1 MDDSYSISA
10 VLPSLATASDRL
22 PEAIDL
28 SHHLSLLARSRPPH
42 ADLAPSLLPVPRSPA
57 APPRQ
62 LGHLV
67 LVSFRLLRS
76 FSKYFSR
83 PGILMLAG
91 GLPPPEYFPFE
102 NISATS
108 LASNTFKTASPGLLQ
123 SAWNYIKGVQTDHF
137 TINKYEED
145 ASKIQLSSALQ
156 YGTAAGL
163 PPLAQFIYD
172 FTARVY
178 RPAYS
183 DFRTV
188 INAGSTDAW
197 GKVITTLAESGDGV
211 LCEEWTYPSA
221 LATAWPNGIKPV
233 PLPMDGEGMTP
244 EGMDDL
250 LANWNPEDHDGMR
263 RPRILYTVPVCQ
275 NPTGATMSLK
285 RKEQIYALAVKYDVI
300 IVEDDPYYFLQA
312 PEYERQGSK
321 RAASKPSKTETDEE
335 FLKSLVPS
343 YLAIDYQGRVV
354 RIDTFSSASSP
365 SPHCC
370 LPFRH
375 YPTPALTCA
384 NSLSP
389 SFDHNLAETI
399 CPGSRLGWT
408 VCNPVFAER
417 IEKANESS
425 TQSASGFAQALVG
438 KLLVEQWGFTGIKAQ
453 YRDRRDVLVDYLLD
467 QSHASLDARQS
478 SAQAWEIYT
487 SNARGRDEKGF
498 LRTSEKGMLKA
509 EGKKLMSFVAPMG
522 GMFVWLRVHFA
533 SHPLY
538 GVTPTS
544 TLLQQLWEEL
554 AEANVLVAPGTM
566 FSGRTFGTT
575 ASQEE
580 GPEVLAITE
589 EGDGFFRIAFSSA
602 TEAQMKDAT
611 RIIGRVVEEFFRV

>member
-28 SHHLSLLARSRPPH
+28 SHHLSLLARSR
-42 ADLAPSLLPVPRSPA
+42 VQSP
-57 APPRQ
+57 
-62 LGHLV
+62 LKGMY
-67 LVSFRLLRS
+67 
-76 FSKYFSR
+76 KYFSR

-354 RIDTFSSASSP
+354 RIDTFSK
-365 SPHCC
+365 
-370 LPFRH
+370 
-375 YPTPALTCA
+375 
-384 NSLSP
+384 
-389 SFDHNLAETI
+389 TI

-438 KLLVEQWGFTGIKAQ
+438 KLLVEQWGFTGYLRWLKGIKAQ

>member
-1 MDDSYSISA
+1 MS
-10 VLPSLATASDRL
+10 SDHL

-28 SHHLSLLARSRPPH
+28 SHHLSLLARSR
-42 ADLAPSLLPVPRSPA
+42 VQSP
-57 APPRQ
+57 
-62 LGHLV
+62 LKGMY
-67 LVSFRLLRS
+67 
-76 FSKYFSR
+76 KYFAR

-102 NISATS
+102 TISATS
-108 LASNTFKTASPGLLQ
+108 LANNTFKTTSPGLLQ

-137 TINKYEED
+137 TINKYED
-145 ASKIQLSSALQ
+145 DTSKIQLSSALQ

-183 DFRTV
+183 DFKTV

-197 GKVITTLAESGDGV
+197 GKIITTLAESGDGV

-244 EGMDDL
+244 EGMDEL
-250 LANWNPEDHDGMR
+250 LANWNPEEHDGMR
-263 RPRILYTVPVCQ
+263 RPRVLYTVPVCQ

-312 PEYERQGSK
+312 PEYEREGSA
-321 RAASKPSKTETDEE
+321 RAASKPSKSETDEE

-354 RIDTFSSASSP
+354 RIDTFSK
-365 SPHCC
+365 
-370 LPFRH
+370 
-375 YPTPALTCA
+375 
-384 NSLSP
+384 
-389 SFDHNLAETI
+389 TI
-399 CPGSRLGWT
+399 CPGSRLGWI

-438 KLLVEQWGFTGIKAQ
+438 KLLVEQWGFTGYLRWLKGIKAQ

-478 SAQAWEIYT
+478 SAQAWELYS
-487 SNARGRDEKGF
+487 SNASARDEKGF
-498 LRTSEKGMLKA
+498 LRMSEKGMLKA

-538 GVTPTS
+538 TLTPTS
-544 TLLQQLWEEL
+544 TLIQQLWEEL

-575 ASQEE
+575 ATEEE

-589 EGDGFFRIAFSSA
+589 EGDGFFRISFSSA
-602 TEAQMKDAT
+602 TEEQMKEAT
-611 RIIGRVVEEFFRV
+611 RIIGKVVEEFFRA

>member
-1 MDDSYSISA
+1 MDDSYSIPAALHSSA
-10 VLPSLATASDRL
+10 MSFDHL

-28 SHHLSLLARSRPPH
+28 SHHLSLLARSR
-42 ADLAPSLLPVPRSPA
+42 VQSP
-57 APPRQ
+57 
-62 LGHLV
+62 LKGMY
-67 LVSFRLLRS
+67 
-76 FSKYFSR
+76 KYFAR

-102 NISATS
+102 TISATS
-108 LASNTFKTASPGLLQ
+108 LANNTFKTTSPGLLQ

-137 TINKYEED
+137 TINKYEQD
-145 ASKIQLSSALQ
+145 TSKIQLSSALQ

-183 DFRTV
+183 DFKTV

-197 GKVITTLAESGDGV
+197 GKIITTLAESGDGV

-244 EGMDDL
+244 EGMDEL

-263 RPRILYTVPVCQ
+263 RPRVLYTVPVCQ

-312 PEYERQGSK
+312 PEYEREGSA
-321 RAASKPSKTETDEE
+321 RAASKPSKSETDEE

-354 RIDTFSSASSP
+354 RIDTFSK
-365 SPHCC
+365 
-370 LPFRH
+370 
-375 YPTPALTCA
+375 
-384 NSLSP
+384 
-389 SFDHNLAETI
+389 TI
-399 CPGSRLGWT
+399 CPGSRLGWI

-438 KLLVEQWGFTGIKAQ
+438 KLLVEQWGFTGYLRWLKGIKAQ

-478 SAQAWEIYT
+478 SAQAWELYS
-487 SNARGRDEKGF
+487 SNASARDEKGF
-498 LRTSEKGMLKA
+498 LRLSEKGMLKG

-538 GVTPTS
+538 TLTPTS
-544 TLLQQLWEEL
+544 TLIQQLWEEL

-575 ASQEE
+575 ATEEE

-589 EGDGFFRIAFSSA
+589 EGDGFFRISFSSA
-602 TEAQMKDAT
+602 TEEQMKEAT
-611 RIIGRVVEEFFRV
+611 RIIGKVVEEFFRA